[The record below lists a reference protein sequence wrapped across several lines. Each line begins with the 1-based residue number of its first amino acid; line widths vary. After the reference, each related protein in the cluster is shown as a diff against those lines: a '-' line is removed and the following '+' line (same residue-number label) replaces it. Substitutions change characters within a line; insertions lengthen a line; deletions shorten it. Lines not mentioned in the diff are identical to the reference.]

1 MTPEEE
7 LLDGPNAHLAADRSL
22 YSVHDNEASEKDGD
36 DKDGL
41 QGGQGYSDP
50 TLKPTPQPTAT
61 PTQYPTRSP
70 TNPPTKQG
78 QKYVIMG
85 TTWYDRNA
93 NGIRDSNVEVAGL
106 GSDVEFQHAV
116 SGMTVKLIECDPS
129 NGREYI
135 PPEGE
140 VVETY
145 ANVIT
150 AGLGGRG
157 EAQIVKRN
165 DSDGRYKIVVLK
177 GLQRHYY
184 IQVDTPNGFLITT
197 GACNDDVRGFE
208 CDYSTAV
215 QEVTSEA
222 RALSTDNQ
230 RRDLNAA
237 SAFAVSEAASPAPLG
252 IRSGRSDRCVFV
264 DREGNVEFNIDVGI
278 MRVDDS
284 RMVDTN
290 VALLLEFDE
299 EGVAPALRGRGLE
312 AILDRGTVLGE
323 SRDGTRR
330 TTRYLLGDSDKLA
343 IGTVTAEILA
353 LALDKRLAASGI
365 ELDDVTPKEVVI
377 SRSSDSSNS
386 QRKASEL
393 AVAMQIKGH
402 YNPPP
407 DLDFDFIVQDSI
419 NRDTPEIR
427 RNLREYN
434 DNCRDQSSKT
444 EAGYTEE
451 DYSTV
456 VSTTG
461 AGRPVG
467 RGGSNSRG
475 DILPQ
480 LEVSARFSKACSS
493 NKVLPAYFETSLKEI
508 EAKSI
513 RVVRV
518 SDDFIVANED
528 GAIEGWA
535 MGPVAAIAG
544 LIALLVGAFVFR
556 RAIGRRAADKYKESN
571 KTKEVD
577 MYETRR
583 FGEGRDD
590 SSVDS
595 DFYSD
600 DEEDEKGRKISR
612 KEKEDMAA
620 KGRWKGSSRR
630 DFKKESSRRDFKKES
645 SRRDFK
651 KESSRRDFKKESS
664 RRDLDRRSSASA
676 LRASLTK
683 GSRSLRKSKQ
693 STDGMPP
700 EDKLSKRKNRASRA
714 KLATSEK
721 SDDTDSLD
729 KGSISSDEKDEQL
742 KRSEKRK
749 KRRSK
754 MNVDGSERKSKSDMR
769 RGRSSR
775 AGGDNAKLFEDSIS

>member
-1 MTPEEE
+1 
-7 LLDGPNAHLAADRSL
+7 
-22 YSVHDNEASEKDGD
+22 
-36 DKDGL
+36 
-41 QGGQGYSDP
+41 
-50 TLKPTPQPTAT
+50 
-61 PTQYPTRSP
+61 
-70 TNPPTKQG
+70 
-78 QKYVIMG
+78 
-85 TTWYDRNA
+85 
-93 NGIRDSNVEVAGL
+93 
-106 GSDVEFQHAV
+106 
-116 SGMTVKLIECDPS
+116 
-129 NGREYI
+129 
-135 PPEGE
+135 
-140 VVETY
+140 
-145 ANVIT
+145 
-150 AGLGGRG
+150 
-157 EAQIVKRN
+157 
-165 DSDGRYKIVVLK
+165 
-177 GLQRHYY
+177 
-184 IQVDTPNGFLITT
+184 VDTPNGFLITT

-208 CDYSTAV
+208 CDYSPYW
-215 QEVTSEA
+215 
-222 RALSTDNQ
+222 

-237 SAFAVSEAASPAPLG
+237 SAFAASEAASPAPLG
-252 IRSGRSDRCVFV
+252 IRSGRSERCVYV
-264 DREGNVEFNIDVGI
+264 DREGNVEFNIDFGI

-290 VALLLEFDE
+290 VALLLEFEE
-299 EGVAPALRGRGLE
+299 EGVAPALRGRGLK
-312 AILDRGTVLGE
+312 AMLDRGTVIGE

-330 TTRYLLGDSDKLA
+330 TKRYLLGDSDKLA
-343 IGTVTAEILA
+343 IGAVTAEILA
-353 LALDKRLAASGI
+353 LALDKPLAASGI
-365 ELDDVTPKEVVI
+365 ELDDVTPKEVVL
-377 SRSSDSSNS
+377 SRLNDSSNS

-393 AVAMQIKGH
+393 AVAMKINGH

-645 SRRDFK
+645 SRRD
-651 KESSRRDFKKESS
+651 
-664 RRDLDRRSSASA
+664 LDRRSSASA

>member
-264 DREGNVEFNIDVGI
+264 DREGNVEI
-278 MRVDDS
+278 
-284 RMVDTN
+284 
-290 VALLLEFDE
+290 
-299 EGVAPALRGRGLE
+299 
-312 AILDRGTVLGE
+312 
-323 SRDGTRR
+323 
-330 TTRYLLGDSDKLA
+330 
-343 IGTVTAEILA
+343 
-353 LALDKRLAASGI
+353 
-365 ELDDVTPKEVVI
+365 
-377 SRSSDSSNS
+377 
-386 QRKASEL
+386 
-393 AVAMQIKGH
+393 
-402 YNPPP
+402 
-407 DLDFDFIVQDSI
+407 
-419 NRDTPEIR
+419 
-427 RNLREYN
+427 
-434 DNCRDQSSKT
+434 
-444 EAGYTEE
+444 
-451 DYSTV
+451 
-456 VSTTG
+456 
-461 AGRPVG
+461 
-467 RGGSNSRG
+467 
-475 DILPQ
+475 
-480 LEVSARFSKACSS
+480 
-493 NKVLPAYFETSLKEI
+493 
-508 EAKSI
+508 
-513 RVVRV
+513 
-518 SDDFIVANED
+518 
-528 GAIEGWA
+528 
-535 MGPVAAIAG
+535 
-544 LIALLVGAFVFR
+544 
-556 RAIGRRAADKYKESN
+556 
-571 KTKEVD
+571 
-577 MYETRR
+577 
-583 FGEGRDD
+583 
-590 SSVDS
+590 
-595 DFYSD
+595 
-600 DEEDEKGRKISR
+600 
-612 KEKEDMAA
+612 
-620 KGRWKGSSRR
+620 
-630 DFKKESSRRDFKKES
+630 
-645 SRRDFK
+645 
-651 KESSRRDFKKESS
+651 
-664 RRDLDRRSSASA
+664 
-676 LRASLTK
+676 
-683 GSRSLRKSKQ
+683 
-693 STDGMPP
+693 
-700 EDKLSKRKNRASRA
+700 
-714 KLATSEK
+714 
-721 SDDTDSLD
+721 
-729 KGSISSDEKDEQL
+729 
-742 KRSEKRK
+742 
-749 KRRSK
+749 
-754 MNVDGSERKSKSDMR
+754 
-769 RGRSSR
+769 
-775 AGGDNAKLFEDSIS
+775 